1 MKRISI
7 ALVLLLSA
15 AAVASAQT
23 PGGQRGT
30 TPPPTS
36 SGQRGTTPPAAPTTP
51 TPPPT
56 LSSPQAPAKPATPPP
71 PFPEG
76 AKVAFVNM
84 QTIVGESK
92 LGKQGQDEMKALHD
106 KNAAALTAKQK
117 TLQDVQQKIESQKGV
132 LSESALQAMAR
143 DLDRQQ
149 RELQAMQQQYQADE
163 QNKNDDLLNNFQEKV
178 LPIIDALR
186 VEKGLWVIFGV
197 QAADGGGLL
206 VASANEGLNLSFEVV
221 KRLDAAAPGTGAGK

>member
-1 MKRISI
+1 MKRIAI

-15 AAVASAQT
+15 AAVASAQAPT
-23 PGGQRGT
+23 GQRGAT
-30 TPPPTS
+30 PPTS

-56 LSSPQAPAKPATPPP
+56 LGAPQAPKPATPPP
-71 PFPEG
+71 PFPAD
-76 AKVAFVNM
+76 AKIAFVNM

-106 KNAAALTAKQK
+106 KNQVALTAKQK

-132 LSESALQAMAR
+132 LSDSALQAMAR

-206 VASANEGLNLSFEVV
+206 VASANEGLNLSLEVV
-221 KRLDAAAPGTGAGK
+221 KRLDAAAPGTAAGK